1 MHRQAAVGT
10 TWVWMTAVLTA
21 AARPC
26 RQSLTRRAT
35 RTSRRSSWR
44 MRSSRSSPL
53 STSSSPQRTAKRAV
67 RSCTD
72 SLRVPLHLC
81 RATSSTSWRIA
92 MQTCRL
98 ISACWAC
105 LPTRSSWVAHTW
117 LPDSGTAALDHSCLM
132 TKALSPTLRA
142 CGTCATGF
150 AWPFAT
156 SLEASSCRTL
166 RMCRTRSAPSRR
178 WMPRSAQRSR
188 RRSSPS
194 APASTWNCSVVRR
207 QHQGSASCR
216 LCSWRTTRTPPS
228 RAPRTSQT
236 RTTSRCWVRL

>member
-10 TWVWMTAVLTA
+10 TWVWMTVALTA

-26 RQSLTRRAT
+26 RQSLTRRIT
-35 RTSRRSSWR
+35 RTSRRSSCR
-44 MRSSRSSPL
+44 TRSSRSSPL
-53 STSSSPQRTAKRAV
+53 STSSSPQRTAKKVV
-67 RSCTD
+67 RSCTA
-72 SLRVPLHLC
+72 SLRVPLLLR

-105 LPTRSSWVAHTW
+105 LPTRSSWVAHAW
-117 LPDSGTAALDHSCLM
+117 LSDSGTVALVHSWLM

-150 AWPFAT
+150 AWPSAT

-166 RMCRTRSAPSRR
+166 RMCRTRSALSRR
-178 WMPRSAQRSR
+178 CMPRSAQRSL

-194 APASTWNCSVVRR
+194 APVSTWSCSVDRR
-207 QHQGSASCR
+207 QHQRSASCR
-216 LCSWRTTRTPPS
+216 LCSWRTTRTLPS
-228 RAPRTSQT
+228 RAPQTSQT
-236 RTTSRCWVRL
+236 RTTSR